1 MSRAMK
7 KPARPALSILVI
19 EAADRAQV
27 ATSAQSI
34 VREKHD
40 LSSFQ
45 VEVVCSLQAASQY
58 KGSAA
63 DVILIDLVL
72 PDAEGIGAV
81 RTLKLQFPAT
91 PVIAVVSRGERF
103 AALEAG
109 AQDTLLRDHFDRRE
123 LAGAIRHAFARAQ
136 IEARLRQRELAL
148 SSAPAAIVITDENEV
163 LQWANPA
170 FSRLTGYNIQDL
182 IGQPMAT
189 ITGEVPPTPGSAAH
203 PARRPRLNLPRR
215 HNEQI
220 HRRKDGNTFYA
231 QCEVT
236 PVVDSDGQPRH
247 YVRVFRDISHRR
259 QTERLLEAVSV
270 LQDDHLIDLPLPDC
284 FSAIL
289 QIMLEATESPM
300 GFLGEPGSPEHGSA
314 QGLIHAFWS
323 DTFIAEIE
331 DPETG
336 HGFQSLT
343 ALYQPTLNDSK
354 PVIDNHPERNPELA
368 PCSDFLS
375 AYACLPIFSGRDMLA
390 FVVLAN
396 HPQGYNGD
404 FADVLRP
411 LLNACGV
418 LLAARRNRIEL
429 REMQRCLASVLDHGE
444 TSALFIDARD
454 RIEDSYLLAPED
466 ILIQHPPACLRQRDY
481 RKVFQFEFARQLS
494 AHLENVRTQGLDAH
508 FPYTASSGQD
518 YDVHISLLP
527 EEDEAPE
534 KYLVTLHAASPAS
547 REGAQAEE
555 ATLLLS
561 QDLRIR
567 SVSAALT
574 ELTGYPAEALLNEPF
589 QLFDRASQ
597 SEEFL
602 QGIWDCVTRYGTWQG
617 EATLLCANGQTTCAW
632 TTIQTAPDPE
642 NRDALLFRC
651 TFSSNDYLYCAPE
664 AEETSAYALAAYDPI
679 TSLPSRVML
688 IEKLHTLLEHP
699 HAGYPNY
706 ALLFVDI
713 DRFKRVNDTL
723 GHDTGDSI
731 IQHAAQRILDNVR
744 PHDIVARIGGDEFVV
759 LLQEL
764 GTDNDSAQEYAEL
777 IATNIRS
784 ALAQPLHIKHQT
796 CHITASLGATLFT
809 TGDGSCNV
817 DDLFKRIGLALQRS
831 KDGGGNTSSFFTA
844 EMQAAFDARNRLA
857 SDLRYA
863 LAVDQFRLYYQPQVD
878 LDGQV
883 FGAEAL
889 LRWPHPEHGMVSPAT
904 FIPIAEETGLIVEI
918 GNWVL
923 RTACRQIRDWRHQ
936 ASTRHITLAVNVS
949 ALQFHHPDFIDHVLD
964 AVTHYSVPPER
975 LKLELTES
983 LLVDDIEQAIHIIRT
998 LKEHGIGFALDDF
1011 GTGYSSLS
1019 YLKRLPLDQ
1028 LKIDQSFVRDILT
1041 DPSDE
1046 VIVRTI
1052 VALGRNLGLNVIA
1065 EGVETGEHLEVLARH
1080 GCTLFQGYLFG
1091 PPLPADAFNA
1101 TSKLDQVQD
1110 ITQRK
1115 GSKGRTKPNG
1125 PPR

>member
-1 MSRAMK
+1 MK
-7 KPARPALSILVI
+7 KSARPALSILVI
-19 EAADRAQV
+19 EAAERAQV
-27 ATSAQSI
+27 PSSAQSI
-34 VREKHD
+34 VREKNELITFKVD
-40 LSSFQ
+40 
-45 VEVVCSLQAASQY
+45 VVHSLQAASQF
-58 KGSAA
+58 KGCAA
-63 DVILIDLVL
+63 DVILIDLFL

-81 RTLKLQFPAT
+81 RTLKLQYPAT

-109 AQDTLLRDHFDRRE
+109 AQDTLLRDQFDRRE

-189 ITGEVPPTPGSAAH
+189 ITGEAPPSPSDAVNL
-203 PARRPRLNLPRR
+203 ARRPRLNLPRR

-220 HRRKDGNTFYA
+220 HRRKDGSRFYA

-270 LQDDHLIDLPLPDC
+270 LQDDHIINLPLADC

-300 GFLGEPGSPEHGSA
+300 GFLGEPGSTEHGSA

-323 DTFIAEIE
+323 DTFLPELE
-331 DPETG
+331 DPEAG
-336 HGFQSLT
+336 RGFQMLT
-343 ALYQPTLNDSK
+343 PLYQPTLNDSK

-368 PCSDFLS
+368 QCSAFLN

-404 FADVLRP
+404 LADALRP

-418 LLAARRNRIEL
+418 LLAARRSRVTL
-429 REMQRCLASVLDHGE
+429 RDQQRCLASVLGNGE
-444 TSALFIDARD
+444 YSALFIDTRD
-454 RIEDSYLLAPED
+454 RIEDHYILAPED
-466 ILIQHPPACLRQRDY
+466 LLIQTPPASLRQHDY

-494 AHLENVRTQGLDAH
+494 EHLAAVREQGLDVR
-508 FPYTASSGQD
+508 FPYTAASGQD
-518 YDVHISLLP
+518 YNVHIHLLP
-527 EEDEAPE
+527 EQDEAPE
-534 KYLVTLHAASPAS
+534 KYLVTISAPPPAL
-547 REGAQAEE
+547 REGTLKEE
-555 ATLLLS
+555 ATLLLT

-567 SVSAALT
+567 AVSEALT
-574 ELTGYPAEALLNEPF
+574 ELTGYPSATLLNEPF

-617 EATLLCANGQTTCAW
+617 EATLLCADGQTLSAW
-632 TTIQTAPDPE
+632 TTIQTTPDPE
-642 NRDALLFRC
+642 NSDAILFRC
-651 TFSSNDYLYCAPE
+651 SFSNNDYLYSAPDVEE
-664 AEETSAYALAAYDPI
+664 ASAYALAAYDPI

-688 IEKLHTLLEHP
+688 IEKLHALLEHP
-699 HAGYPNY
+699 HEGYPNY

-723 GHDTGDSI
+723 GHDTGDRV
-731 IQHAAQRILDNVR
+731 IQHAAQRILDNIR

-777 IATNIRS
+777 VATNIRS
-784 ALAQPLHIKHQT
+784 ALAQPFHIKHQT
-796 CHITASLGATLFT
+796 CHVTASMGATLFT
-809 TGDGSCNV
+809 TGDGSCDV

-831 KDGGGNTSSFFTA
+831 KDGGGNASSFFTA

-889 LRWPHPEHGMVSPAT
+889 LRWPHPEHGMVSPAV
-904 FIPIAEETGLIVEI
+904 FIPIAEETGQIIEI

-936 ASTRHITLAVNVS
+936 SSTRHITLAVNVS

-1052 VALGRNLGLNVIA
+1052 VALGRNLGLNVVA
-1065 EGVETGEHLEVLARH
+1065 EGVETSEHLAVLARH

-1101 TSKLDQVQD
+1101 TSKLEQVQSL
-1110 ITQRK
+1110 THRK
-1115 GSKGRTKPNG
+1115 DSNNSSIGG